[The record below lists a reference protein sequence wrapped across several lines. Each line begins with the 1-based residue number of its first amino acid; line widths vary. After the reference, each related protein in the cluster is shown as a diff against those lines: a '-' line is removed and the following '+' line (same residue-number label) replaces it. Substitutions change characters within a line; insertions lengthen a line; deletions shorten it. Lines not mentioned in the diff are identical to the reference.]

1 MEIKFCKVRDV
12 KTPNK
17 GHAEDAGIDFFIPN
31 DFKEHVLHPS
41 EDILIPS
48 GIKAIIPNGWCMIA
62 FNKSGVATKMKLRN
76 GAVLVDAGYRGE
88 IHIHLFNDGLNDV
101 TLKPGMKIM
110 QFCVV
115 QVPEVS
121 LKEITTDDFDKYTSS
136 RGANGF
142 GSSGMF

>member
-31 DFKEHVLHPS
+31 DFKEQVLHPS

-48 GIKAIIPNGWCMIA
+48 GIKAIIPTGWCMIA
-62 FNKSGVATKMKLRN
+62 FNKSGVATKMKLRA

-88 IHIHLFNDGLNDV
+88 IHLHLFNDGLNDV
-101 TLKPGMKIM
+101 TIKPGMKIM

-115 QVPEVS
+115 QVPEVN
-121 LKEITTDDFDKYTSS
+121 LEEITTDDFDKYTSS

>member
-31 DFKEHVLHPS
+31 DFKEQVLHPS

-62 FNKSGVATKMKLRN
+62 FNKSGVATKMKLKC
-76 GAVLVDAGYRGE
+76 GAQCLDAGYRGE

-101 TLKPGMKIM
+101 TLKPGMKII

-121 LKEITTDDFDKYTSS
+121 LKEITTDNFDKYASS

>member
-17 GHAEDAGIDFFIPN
+17 GHTEDAGIDFFIPN

-76 GAVLVDAGYRGE
+76 GACCVDAGYRGE
-88 IHIHLFNDGLNDV
+88 IHLHLFNDGLNDV

-115 QVPEVS
+115 QVPEVN
-121 LKEITTDDFDKYTSS
+121 LEEITTNDFDKYTSS

>member
-31 DFKEHVLHPS
+31 DFKEQVLHPS

-115 QVPEVS
+115 QVPEVE
-121 LKEITTDDFDKYTSS
+121 LEEITTDDFDKYTSS